1 MAKLKTSVSTFHQLG
16 TLILATEQTLF
27 ALRRALN
34 ELTALDKH
42 VGHAAV
48 TF

>member
-1 MAKLKTSVSTFHQLG
+1 MAKLETSMSALHQLG

-27 ALRRALN
+27 TFRRALH

-42 VGHAAV
+42 AGHAAV